1 MLTTHSPARW
11 RRFVPLAVF
20 VAMVLLGGMASPALS
35 QPDPTHTLADA
46 GRVLIKV
53 ESDLPIDARDLVQ
66 EHGTAITNA
75 WPQYAALFGAEPA
88 APQIIVFVDTVDPAH
103 IAGMRWANDFTYV
116 SPDGSVTIV
125 AIDPFLGLTPIEA
138 GNVLRNVVSRG
149 FVQAA
154 AGGQMPL
161 GLLDGI
167 ARYVETPVAARQA
180 RLGSLVQGLDQS
192 GTLPGWTRIVT
203 STAPDLSTEEQ
214 TASSYALVAFL
225 TDRYGVASLRNL
237 IAGFASTTEW
247 TANLASTFGQSEVD
261 LAAAWN
267 QFLPRWF
274 ASGWRDNAVSAFDLS
289 RAEELFARGA
299 YEAAA
304 AEAERSQ
311 RLFTDLDDQ
320 VGLSRVEALLAQCA
334 IGLQADSI
342 MADAQAAHE
351 SNAYI
356 EVLALLTQAD
366 ALYALLPDPHR
377 PVTTIERYGD
387 LANDG
392 AAADSQLERARG
404 SADNW
409 LAVTTARRDA
419 VTAGDTYALLGNA
432 DGVTAA
438 TLVVSEIDT
447 RIQRMV
453 FVLSALVVVLCA
465 WLGVW
470 TWQRS
475 PGRLMWRPLGP
486 PSPRWRAGTGG
497 D

>member
-1 MLTTHSPARW
+1 M
-11 RRFVPLAVF
+11 
-20 VAMVLLGGMASPALS
+20 
-35 QPDPTHTLADA
+35 
-46 GRVLIKV
+46 
-53 ESDLPIDARDLVQ
+53 
-66 EHGTAITNA
+66 
-75 WPQYAALFGAEPA
+75 
-88 APQIIVFVDTVDPAH
+88 
-103 IAGMRWANDFTYV
+103 
-116 SPDGSVTIV
+116 
-125 AIDPFLGLTPIEA
+125 
-138 GNVLRNVVSRG
+138 RNVVSRG

-203 STAPDLSTEEQ
+203 GTAPDLSTEEQ
-214 TASSYALVAFL
+214 TANSYALVAFL
-225 TDRYGVASLRNL
+225 TDRYGVAGLRNL
-237 IAGFASTTEW
+237 IAGFASTSEW
-247 TANLASTFGQSEVD
+247 TANLANTFGQSEVD

-274 ASGWRDNAVSAFDLS
+274 ASGWRDNAVSAFDLR

-320 VGLSRVEALLAQCA
+320 IGLSRVEALLAQCA

-377 PVTTIERYGD
+377 PVTTIERYGE